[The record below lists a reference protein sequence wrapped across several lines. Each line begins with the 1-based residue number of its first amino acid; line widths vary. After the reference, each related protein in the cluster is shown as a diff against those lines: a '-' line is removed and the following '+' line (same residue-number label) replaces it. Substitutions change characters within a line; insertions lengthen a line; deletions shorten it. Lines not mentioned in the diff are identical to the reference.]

1 MIFSMTGFGKSET
14 KIEDKKYKFEIRSLN
29 SKGMEIRTRLPEAL
43 KEKELEIRKILQK
56 HLIRGKIEFNAT
68 SESPDGQDEFQLN
81 IELLTHYV
89 DLLETVKNKLG
100 VEGDSLQAV
109 MKLPNVIKPT
119 DYTIEDEHWD
129 IMLDGI
135 LEAVHQLKEYRRTDG
150 DAMMRAMTDYT
161 KSILTKLTAVKNL
174 DSNRLQLLRERFNN
188 NFNSIA
194 KDVKAD
200 PNRMEQ
206 EIIFYLEKMDFSEE
220 VVRLDQHCKYLLE
233 VLENQMDSKGRKLN
247 FITQEMGREINT
259 LGAKAYDPAI
269 QRLVV
274 EMKDDLE
281 KIKEQTAN
289 IL

>member
-1 MIFSMTGFGKSET
+1 MTFSMTGFGKSET
-14 KIEDKKYKFEIRSLN
+14 KIDDKKYKFEIRSLN
-29 SKGMEIRTRLPEAL
+29 SKGLEIRTRLPETL
-43 KEKELEIRKILQK
+43 KEKELEIRKILQS
-56 HLIRGKIEFNAT
+56 HLLRGKIEFNAT
-68 SESPDGQDEFQLN
+68 AESPDGQDEFQLN
-81 IELLTHYV
+81 IELLSHYV
-89 DLLETVKNKLG
+89 NLLEAVKNKLG

-119 DYTIEDEHWD
+119 DYTIEDKDWKL
-129 IMLDGI
+129 MQDGI
-135 LEAVHQLKEYRRTDG
+135 LEAVHQLKNYRKTDG
-150 DAMMRAMTDYT
+150 NAMMQAMSDYT
-161 KSILTKLTAVKNL
+161 NSILNKLAQVNNL
-174 DSNRLQLLRERFNN
+174 DSNRLQLLRERFKN
-188 NFNSIA
+188 NFNTIA

-233 VLENQMDSKGRKLN
+233 VLENQLDTKGRKLN

-274 EMKDDLE
+274 EMKDELE

>member
-1 MIFSMTGFGKSET
+1 MTGFGKSET

-81 IELLTHYV
+81 VELLTHYV

-161 KSILTKLTAVKNL
+161 KSILTKLTEVKNL
-174 DSNRLQLLRERFNN
+174 DSNRLQLLRERFKN

>member
-1 MIFSMTGFGKSET
+1 MTGFGKSET

-43 KEKELEIRKILQK
+43 KEKELEIRKILQQ

-89 DLLETVKNKLG
+89 GLLETVKNKLG

-119 DYTIEDEHWD
+119 DYSIEDKHWEL
-129 IMLDGI
+129 MLDGI
-135 LEAVHQLKEYRRTDG
+135 LEAVHQLKEYRRIDG

-161 KSILTKLTAVKNL
+161 KSILTKLAEVNNL
-174 DSNRLQLLRERFNN
+174 DSNRLQLLRDRFKN

>member
-1 MIFSMTGFGKSET
+1 MTGFGKSET

-161 KSILTKLTAVKNL
+161 KSILTKLTEVKNL
-174 DSNRLQLLRERFNN
+174 DSNRLQLLRERFKN

>member
-81 IELLTHYV
+81 VELLTHYV

-161 KSILTKLTAVKNL
+161 KSILTKLTEVKNL
-174 DSNRLQLLRERFNN
+174 DSNRLQLLRERFKN

>member
-1 MIFSMTGFGKSET
+1 MTGFGKSET

-81 IELLTHYV
+81 VELLTHYV

-119 DYTIEDEHWD
+119 DYTIGDEHWD

-161 KSILTKLTAVKNL
+161 KSILTKLTEVKNL
-174 DSNRLQLLRERFNN
+174 DSNRLQLLRERFKN